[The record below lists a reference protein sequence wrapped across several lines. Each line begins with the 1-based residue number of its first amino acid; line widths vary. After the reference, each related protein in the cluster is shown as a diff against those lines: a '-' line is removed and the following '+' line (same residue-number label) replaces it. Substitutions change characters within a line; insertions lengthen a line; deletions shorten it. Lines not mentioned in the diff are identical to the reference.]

1 MTRFSAA
8 SLLAMSIATLS
19 IAMPVHAEVRA
30 QEVAVRISAA
40 RLDRALA
47 QFIEQTR
54 QQILYSPDIVRG
66 RQGRAVS
73 GTYSPDRA
81 LSMILEGSGL
91 RSRRTPG
98 GAYVLEAA
106 APAAQESGAAA
117 PSADEASA
125 PGETAASEDIVVI
138 DDNVA
143 DVDADT
149 EFNPLI

>member
-106 APAAQESGAAA
+106 APPCRKAALPPLLPPTHPPPAKPRHPKISWS
-117 PSADEASA
+117 SARLVRAR
-125 PGETAASEDIVVI
+125 GGRMR
-138 DDNVA
+138 
-143 DVDADT
+143 
-149 EFNPLI
+149 PLP